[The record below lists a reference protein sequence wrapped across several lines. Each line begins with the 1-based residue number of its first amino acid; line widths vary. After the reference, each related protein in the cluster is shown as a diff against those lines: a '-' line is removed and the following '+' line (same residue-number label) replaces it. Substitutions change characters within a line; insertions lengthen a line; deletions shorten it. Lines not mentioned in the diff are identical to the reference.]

1 MSKAV
6 SLSTG
11 SPESGEP
18 SLGDGGSISIGQ
30 PSADPGAG
38 RESRPTW
45 LVNSVAVGLL
55 AAYLILVGVQWFGI
69 DQDDLGWARRSE
81 LLTGVEALAFA
92 AAGVLLGTT
101 VQRQVT
107 RKAEDQAAQA
117 RNEADAARADA
128 DRQHKDGEKGR
139 ALHNLIQAKALEMPP
154 ETPPGESA
162 VTRAGRDPAGPDERP
177 NPFAELLRFAQQFD

>member
-1 MSKAV
+1 
-6 SLSTG
+6 
-11 SPESGEP
+11 
-18 SLGDGGSISIGQ
+18 
-30 PSADPGAG
+30 
-38 RESRPTW
+38 
-45 LVNSVAVGLL
+45 VNSVAVGLL
-55 AAYLILVGVQWFGI
+55 AVYLILVSVQWRNS

-128 DRQHKDGEKGR
+128 ALEHKDGEKGR

-154 ETPPGESA
+154 EAPLEERA
-162 VTRAGRDPAGPDERP
+162 VTRAGRDPAGPGNAP
-177 NPFAELLRFAQQFD
+177 KPYAELLRFAPQID